1 MANLVLQ
8 NNSST
13 TKTEVTLKVNTKS
26 SWKIINNAGSYVL
39 NGKDVNLFTMTD
51 AGVTDFV
58 NKVTLTTNDT
68 NNAKFIATNANGSI
82 SLWTS
87 TNRGIYDETA
97 KKWLIYTDVDSTN
110 ADARTPSNFVVDKNL
125 TVTGTSTLIGTVYIK
140 SGASA
145 IATLA
150 GPTTAGTFTFPNTG
164 GTFVT
169 HPTRGTAVGS
179 DAQPVYIAS
188 TGRATAV
195 SGINTANYLLN
206 ALGTGS
212 STPVDADYYISQYV
226 GGGTTTT
233 TYHRRPMSALWT
245 YIKGKMNVDG
255 NAASATKLA
264 TARTLTVGNTG
275 KTFNGTANVSWSANE
290 IGCLSLVQRG
300 SEFADAANLN
310 TIGYG
315 NYYSN
320 NSTKSATLSNGP
332 VTGSGFRLFHQRGY
346 NGTEGIYD
354 WQFAFTS
361 SRTIYQRYRNGDGA
375 WGDWGTFI
383 IKHESGAVGSATT
396 PIYINANGAAL
407 ACSAYAGGTAV
418 TLNGTSKAASTASF
432 YAPTGAGT
440 SGYILKSNG
449 SGAPSW
455 AAVSNSEPTLA
466 WGTTSTVGTVAGTAL
481 KVKMPANPNTDS
493 KVQQARSTA
502 ANYRAVLM
510 HATNTSYGTDPG
522 TATAETYY
530 NEAVAI
536 NPSNGTL
543 RATNVYAGKFA
554 INVKNSGYYLTDS
567 TGTSYPGVYDNGSN
581 LWVGS
586 IQSSAKHHVGA
597 TYISAGYDGSA
608 GNTSIYI
615 AVPNASNSGSTNYL
629 AFHRG
634 YLNVGDATH
643 GTLAIAR
650 GGTGMTSNPSLLVN
664 LGSTSAASVFAASPR
679 PGITGTLSV
688 AHGGTGH
695 SSWTANRI
703 VWSNGTDSLTAG
715 NHYADADHI
724 HINGTAAPDTA
735 FKVTGAAFITSFMNC
750 GALFVGKNK
759 DAAGHSYTG
768 WGTAKPA
775 GNVTEGIGRVYFQ
788 VI

>member
-8 NNSST
+8 NNTATTST
-13 TKTEVTLKVNTKS
+13 DLTLKVKDKID
-26 SWKIINNAGSYVL
+26 WKIQNNNGTFIINGNNKNYIQVTETNSYVSTAMSTGL
-39 NGKDVNLFTMTD
+39 TVCGRAYGTGDDEGIVVLPANNSY
-51 AGVTDFV
+51 AGI
-58 NKVTLTTNDT
+58 TL
-68 NNAKFIATNANGSI
+68 GSH
-82 SLWTS
+82 S
-87 TNRGIYDETA
+87 G
-97 KKWLIYTDVDSTN
+97 
-110 ADARTPSNFVVDKNL
+110 ARTTLYLLPSSQTHRSVWRYSD
-125 TVTGTSTLIGTVYIK
+125 GTTSYNI
-140 SGASA
+140 
-145 IATLA
+145 
-150 GPTTAGTFTFPNTG
+150 
-164 GTFVT
+164 T
-169 HPTRGTAVGS
+169 HPETNGEIVVHAADTAQGS
-179 DAQPVYIAS
+179 SSRPVYIAD
-188 TGRATAV
+188 TGVATAV
-195 SGINTANYLLN
+195 SAVGVAYGGTGKTKGIDAANYFLN
-206 ALGTGS
+206 ALDTGS

-226 GGGTTTT
+226 GGGITTT
-233 TYHRRPMSALWT
+233 TYHRRPMSALWA
-245 YIKGKMNVDG
+245 YIKGKMNTDG

-300 SEFADAANLN
+300 SEFADAADLN

-332 VTGSGFRLFHQRGY
+332 ITGSGFRLFHQRGY
-346 NGTEGIYD
+346 NGTAGIYD

-375 WGDWGTFI
+375 WGNWGTFI
-383 IKHESGAVGSATT
+383 IKHESDAVGSATT
-396 PIYINANGAAL
+396 PIYVNSNGAAL
-407 ACSAYAGGTAV
+407 ACSTYAGGTAV

-455 AAVSNSEPTLA
+455 AAVSNGGPTLA

-481 KVKMPANPNTDS
+481 KVTMPANPNTDK
-493 KVQQARSTA
+493 KVEQSRSTTTD
-502 ANYRAVLM
+502 YRPILM
-510 HATNTSYGTDPG
+510 HSGHKAYGTDPG
-522 TATAETYY
+522 AATAETYY
-530 NEAVAI
+530 HESVAI
-536 NPSNGTL
+536 SPYSGML
-543 RATNVYAGKFA
+543 RATQMAATKFA
-554 INVKNSGYYLTDS
+554 VNTKNSGYYLRDS
-567 TGTSYPGVYDNGSN
+567 TDTAYPGVYDNGSN
-581 LWVGS
+581 LWIGS
-586 IQSSAKHHVGA
+586 IQSSARHHRGA
-597 TYISAGYDGSA
+597 TYISAGHDGSA

-615 AVPNASNSGSTNYL
+615 AVPNAANDGSTNYL

-643 GTLAIAR
+643 GTLAIGR

-679 PGITGTLSV
+679 PGITGTLGV

-703 VWSNGTDSLTAG
+703 VWSNGTTSLTAG

-750 GALFVGKNK
+750 GALFVGKNN

-768 WGTAKPA
+768 WGTAKPS
-775 GNVTEGIGRVYFQ
+775 GNVTAGTGRVYFQ